1 MIQVKDLQKI
11 YNGTT
16 VLNLEELHIAKGEVF
31 GLVGNNGAGKTTFFS
46 LVLDLIRASKGEVII
61 NGIQV
66 SKTEEWKELVA
77 AYIDESFTIGYLTPD
92 EYFEFIGEL
101 RGLNAKDVSNFL
113 EDYTDFFKDEILGK
127 KKFIRDLSK
136 GNQKKV
142 GVVGAFLGNP
152 EVIILDEPFAN
163 LDPSSQYQLRNII
176 KDISKQKEKTLLISS
191 HDLDHVAD
199 VCSRI
204 VILDKG
210 EVVRDVEKNRFYTG
224 RFGRILYRSKS
235 RTRFYGRR
243 LILLPSLIHNT
254 FKYEYKDIHQPKSAF
269 NSYYRRLRTHFHLC
283 YNKQAT

>member
-16 VLNLEELHIAKGEVF
+16 VLNLEDLTIAKGEVF

-101 RGLNAKDVSNFL
+101 RGMNAKDVSNFL

-142 GVVGAFLGNP
+142 GVVGALLGNP
-152 EVIILDEPFAN
+152 EVIVLDEPFAN

-176 KDISKQKEKTLLISS
+176 KEFSKQKEKTLLISS

-210 EVVRDVEKNRFYTG
+210 EVVRDVEKTESTLADLEEFFTG
-224 RFGRILYRSKS
+224 VRKEESMA
-235 RTRFYGRR
+235 
-243 LILLPSLIHNT
+243 
-254 FKYEYKDIHQPKSAF
+254 D
-269 NSYYRRLRTHFHLC
+269 
-283 YNKQAT
+283 

>member
-1 MIQVKDLQKI
+1 MIQVKNLQKI

-16 VLNLEELHIAKGEVF
+16 VLNLKELNITKGEVF

-46 LVLDLIRASKGEVII
+46 LVLDLIRASNGEVLI
-61 NGIQV
+61 NGIHV

-101 RGLNAKDVSNFL
+101 RGMNAKDISNFL
-113 EDYTDFFKDEILGK
+113 EDYRDFFKDEIIGK

-142 GVVGAFLGNP
+142 GVVGALLGNP
-152 EVIILDEPFAN
+152 EVIVLDEPFAN

-176 KDISKQKEKTLLISS
+176 KEFSKQKEKTLLISS

-210 EVVRDVEKNRFYTG
+210 EVVRDVEKTDSTLADLEEFFTG
-224 RFGRILYRSKS
+224 VRKEETI
-235 RTRFYGRR
+235 T
-243 LILLPSLIHNT
+243 
-254 FKYEYKDIHQPKSAF
+254 E
-269 NSYYRRLRTHFHLC
+269 
-283 YNKQAT
+283 